1 MNILINRKYNFFL
14 IFKDK
19 VKISLTFFLFVLLF
33 TEIQSS
39 EIPKNKVSNFHN
51 ALIKVNSLEKS
62 FEDRL
67 EIIKKVINQTFNY
80 KKMMQFIYG
89 RKWNKL
95 ESNQKNIMSETFLNF
110 ISATYTKRFHMI
122 NGLNFEYLESKKTDD
137 GMILINTNLLIPNEE
152 PVKFKYVFINEESD
166 WKILDILING
176 TISEIAT
183 KKSEYSKIIKSEG
196 ADGLIK
202 KLSEKT
208 NNLN

>member
-1 MNILINRKYNFFL
+1 MKISINKKYSFFL

-19 VKISLTFFLFVLLF
+19 VKINLTFFLIVFFF
-33 TEIQSS
+33 TEIHSS
-39 EIPKNKVSNFHN
+39 EIPKNKVSNFHDV
-51 ALIKVNSLEKS
+51 LIKVNSLEKS
-62 FEDRL
+62 FVDRL
-67 EIIKKVINQTFNY
+67 EIIKKEINQTFNY
-80 KKMMQFIYG
+80 KRMMQFIYG

-95 ESNQKNIMSETFLNF
+95 ESNQKDIISETFLNF

-122 NGLNFEYLESKKTDD
+122 DGLNFEYLESKKTDD
-137 GMILINTNLLIPNEE
+137 GMILVNTNLLIPNEDS
-152 PVKFKYVFINEESD
+152 VKFKYVFINEEDD

-196 ADGLIK
+196 VDGLIK

>member
-1 MNILINRKYNFFL
+1 MKTSINKKYSFFL

-19 VKISLTFFLFVLLF
+19 VKINLTFFLIVFFF
-33 TEIQSS
+33 TEIHSS
-39 EIPKNKVSNFHN
+39 EIPKNKVSNFHDV
-51 ALIKVNSLEKS
+51 LIKVNSLEKS
-62 FEDRL
+62 FVDRL
-67 EIIKKVINQTFNY
+67 EIIKKEINQTFNY
-80 KKMMQFIYG
+80 KRMMQFIYG

-95 ESNQKNIMSETFLNF
+95 ESNQKDIISETFLNF

-122 NGLNFEYLESKKTDD
+122 DGLNFEYLESKKTDD
-137 GMILINTNLLIPNEE
+137 GMILVNTNLLIPNEDS
-152 PVKFKYVFINEESD
+152 VKFKYVFINEEDD

-196 ADGLIK
+196 VDGLIK

>member
-1 MNILINRKYNFFL
+1 MKISIYKKYSFFL

-19 VKISLTFFLFVLLF
+19 VKINLTFFLIVFFF
-33 TEIQSS
+33 TEIHSS
-39 EIPKNKVSNFHN
+39 EIPKNKVSNFHDV
-51 ALIKVNSLEKS
+51 LIKVNSLEKS
-62 FEDRL
+62 FVDRL
-67 EIIKKVINQTFNY
+67 EIIKKEINQTFNY
-80 KKMMQFIYG
+80 KRMMQFIYG

-95 ESNQKNIMSETFLNF
+95 ESNQKDIISETFLNF

-122 NGLNFEYLESKKTDD
+122 DGLNFEYLESKKTDD
-137 GMILINTNLLIPNEE
+137 GMILVNTNLLIPNEDS
-152 PVKFKYVFINEESD
+152 VKFKYVFINEEDD

-196 ADGLIK
+196 VDGLIK